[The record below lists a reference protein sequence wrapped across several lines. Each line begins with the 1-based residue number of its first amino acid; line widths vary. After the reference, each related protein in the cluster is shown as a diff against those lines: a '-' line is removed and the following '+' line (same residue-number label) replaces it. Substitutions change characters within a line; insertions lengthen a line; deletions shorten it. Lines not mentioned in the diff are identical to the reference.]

1 MRSIW
6 PIRPFDFQV
15 RMKFLIVQANQ
26 EALSTVFPPI
36 LLPEGKEV
44 SVENK

>member
-1 MRSIW
+1 MRAIW

-15 RMKFLIVQANQ
+15 RMKFLIFQPNQ
-26 EALSTVFPPI
+26 EDLSTVFQPI
-36 LLPEGKEV
+36 LLPGGKEV